1 MSPFISSGDLGA
13 TEIGKQARRSTLVV
27 DLLADQFGDD
37 LTRALYRETTYNVP
51 DDQRSTCPV
60 HQDWTRSCLDLHV
73 GRAA

>member
-27 DLLADQFGDD
+27 DLLADLFGDD
-37 LTRALYRETTYNVP
+37 LTRALHRETVYGVP

-60 HQDWTRSCLDLHV
+60 HLDWTRNCLDLHV
-73 GRAA
+73 KAAA